1 VNYIIKGGDNLL
13 GDRIKLLRENR
24 ELSQL
29 ELAKI
34 LDVGNSSLS
43 MYESNTRKP
52 DYEVIKKIADYFNVT
67 TDYLL
72 GLTEVP
78 NQIYHD
84 QILEEYPEI
93 ISILRRNKRK
103 LNDQDKKRIAR
114 IIEAAV
120 IDEDEDEE

>member
-1 VNYIIKGGDNLL
+1 LL
-13 GDRIKLLRENR
+13 GDKIKLLREDR
-24 ELSQL
+24 GVSQL

-34 LDVGNSSLS
+34 LEVGNSTLS

-78 NQIYHD
+78 NQQYHD
-84 QILEEYPEI
+84 QILEDYPEI

-120 IDEDEDEE
+120 IDEDEE